1 MFLKY
6 LSHAF
11 KTKEGMKEQ
20 TIEEHMKGVA
30 ALMLKFSES
39 FCDPDWARL
48 CAEWHDLGKYL
59 PSWQAYF
66 KEKIEYL
73 EDDSENTEARRGNH
87 STLGAAYAM
96 LKFGNPFGKLLAY
109 AILGHHAGLPDFSP
123 GEGASLSE
131 RLFYDG
137 TLRKELSGNVNELE
151 RKHFVSFAKPLK
163 NSPFIMRQTGG
174 INDEHLHLWIRMLFS
189 SLVDADYLDTEAFM
203 SPDTHKERG
212 IYPSLD
218 KLKARFDQYMER
230 KTKEAE
236 GKALNRYRKEILEQ
250 CRKKAAHAPG
260 FFSLTV
266 PTGGGKT
273 LSSIAFALE
282 HALRY
287 GKSRIIVAIPYTSI
301 IEQTAKVLKYGSDD
315 EVKISRGER
324 LFGEEAVI
332 EHHSNLNPDHET
344 QRTRLACENWDAPI
358 IVTTNV
364 RLFESL
370 HASKPGDCR
379 KLHNII
385 DSVIILDEAQM
396 LPPELLRPILSTLK
410 GLVKHFGVSVV
421 LCTATQPAFSG
432 TIGAS
437 LTAFEG
443 IKACTEIMENPDTL
457 INEFKR
463 ITIHLPKQSEK
474 ASDWETLS
482 EKLLE
487 HEQVLCIVN
496 SRRDCRELHKMMPQD
511 TFHLSASMCGEE
523 RSDIIGEIKAR
534 LRKGEKT
541 RVISTQLIE
550 AGVDIDFPVV
560 FRALAGIDSLA
571 QAAGRCNRE
580 AKYET
585 GHFYVFTPPKLP
597 PQGLLLKG
605 AQTSQTFLSEK
616 FDQFSQS
623 LYEKYFRRFYAS
635 VNDTDKANFKQL
647 LKEGANRLEFQ
658 FRSFAKSFC
667 LIDEK
672 NQKSVIVQYAGKR
685 RDGREMIRRLEIEG
699 PHRELLRAF
708 QRFIVN
714 VPLHQYKSLFEKGYL
729 YDTNGYMV
737 LLEAAYIPG
746 KGVIGE
752 EENVWN
758 EEGYII

>member
-1 MFLKY
+1 MKY
-6 LSHAF
+6 LAHAYA
-11 KTKEGMKEQ
+11 TKQGMKEQ
-20 TIEEHMKGVA
+20 AIEEHVNGVVS
-30 ALMLKFSES
+30 LMLEFSKS
-39 FCDPDWARL
+39 FCEPEWAKFM
-48 CAEWHDLGKYL
+48 AEWHDLGKYL

-66 KEKIEYL
+66 KEKIEYID
-73 EDDSENTEARRGNH
+73 DDSEAAEACRGSH
-87 STLGAAYAM
+87 STLGAAFSIS
-96 LKFGNPFGKLLAY
+96 KFGNKIGKLLAY
-109 AILGHHAGLPDFSP
+109 PILGHHAGLPDFSP
-123 GEGASLSE
+123 GEGASISE
-131 RLFYDG
+131 RLFHDG
-137 TLRKELSGNVNELE
+137 SLRKELLDDLNELE
-151 RKHFVSFAKPLK
+151 RKHLVCFTKPSRK
-163 NSPFIMRQTGG
+163 TPFISAKNPE
-174 INDEHLHLWIRMLFS
+174 IDSEHLHLLIRMLFS
-189 SLVDADYLDTEAFM
+189 CLVDADFLDTEAFM
-203 SPDTHKERG
+203 SPDVSKERG
-212 IYPSLD
+212 LYPTLNE
-218 KLKARFDQYMER
+218 LKGAFEHYMEG
-230 KTKEAE
+230 KLNEAE
-236 GKALNRYRKEILEQ
+236 DKPLNRRRKEILEQ
-250 CRKKAAHAPG
+250 CRKKAVCAPG

-273 LSSIAFALE
+273 LSSMAFALE
-282 HALRY
+282 HAIRY
-287 GKSRIIVAIPYTSI
+287 GKTRIILAIPYTSI
-301 IEQTAKVLKYGSDD
+301 IEQTAKVFKYGSDD
-315 EVKISRGER
+315 EKRIKNGER
-324 LFGEEAVI
+324 LFGEETVI
-332 EHHSNLNPDHET
+332 EHHSNLNPEYET
-344 QRTRLACENWDAPI
+344 QRSHLACENWDAPI

-385 DSVIILDEAQM
+385 NSVIILDEAQM
-396 LPPELLRPILSTLK
+396 LPPELLQPILSTLR

-432 TIGAS
+432 VIGAS

-443 IKACTEIMENPDTL
+443 IKECKEIMDDPEEL
-457 INEFKR
+457 INAFKR
-463 ITIHLPKQSEK
+463 VTIHLPKQSEGTT
-474 ASDWETLS
+474 DWETLTN
-482 EKLLE
+482 KILE

-496 SRRDCRELHKMMPQD
+496 SRRDCRELHKRMPEG
-511 TFHLSASMCGEE
+511 TYHLSASMCGEE
-523 RSDIIGEIKAR
+523 RSDIIGDIKER

-605 AQTSQTFLSEK
+605 AQTSQALLSEEI
-616 FDQFSQS
+616 DQFNQA
-623 LYEKYFRRFYAS
+623 LYEKYFRSFYAS
-635 VNDTDKANFKQL
+635 VNDTDRANFKQL
-647 LKEGANRLEFQ
+647 LKEGATGLEFQ
-658 FRSFAKSFC
+658 FRSFAKAFC

-672 NQKSVIVQYAGKR
+672 NQKSVIVPYAGKR
-685 RDGREMIRRLEIEG
+685 RDGRELIRKLEREG

-714 VPLHQYKSLFEKGYL
+714 IPFHQYKSLFEKGYL

-737 LLEAAYIPG
+737 LLEAAYVPG
-746 KGVIGE
+746 KGVIGG
-752 EENVWN
+752 EENAWN

>member
-1 MFLKY
+1 
-6 LSHAF
+6 
-11 KTKEGMKEQ
+11 
-20 TIEEHMKGVA
+20 
-30 ALMLKFSES
+30 
-39 FCDPDWARL
+39 
-48 CAEWHDLGKYL
+48 
-59 PSWQAYF
+59 
-66 KEKIEYL
+66 
-73 EDDSENTEARRGNH
+73 
-87 STLGAAYAM
+87 
-96 LKFGNPFGKLLAY
+96 
-109 AILGHHAGLPDFSP
+109 
-123 GEGASLSE
+123 LSE
-131 RLFYDG
+131 RLFFDG
-137 TLRKELSGNVNELE
+137 KLRKELSNEVNELE
-151 RKHFVSFAKPLK
+151 RKLLVRYEEPIEKIPFVSLQNEKI
-163 NSPFIMRQTGG
+163 ST
-174 INDEHLHLWIRMLFS
+174 EHLHLWIRLLFS
-189 SLVDADYLDTEAFM
+189 CLVDADYLDTEAFM
-203 SPDTHKERG
+203 SPNIHKERG
-212 IYPSLD
+212 KYPTLNE
-218 KLKARFDQYMER
+218 LKALFDLYMER
-230 KTKEAE
+230 KLKEAE
-236 GKALNRYRKEILEQ
+236 DKPLNRHRKEILEQ
-250 CRKKAAHAPG
+250 CKKKAALAPG

-273 LSSIAFALE
+273 LSSMAFALE

-301 IEQTAKVLKYGSDD
+301 IEQTAKVLKFGSDD
-315 EVKISRGER
+315 EKRILRGER
-324 LFGEEAVI
+324 LFGEDTVI
-332 EHHSNLNPDHET
+332 EHHSNLNPEHET

-385 DSVIILDEAQM
+385 NSVIILDEAQI

-432 TIGAS
+432 TIGTS

-443 IKACTEIMENPDTL
+443 IEDCTEIMENPDTL
-457 INEFKR
+457 INQFKR
-463 ITIHLPKQSEK
+463 VAIHLPEQSEGTTE
-474 ASDWETLS
+474 WETLS
-482 EKLLE
+482 KNLLE

-496 SRRDCRELHKMMPQD
+496 SRRDCRELHKMMPED

-523 RSDIIGEIKAR
+523 RSDIIGDIKAR
-534 LRKGEKT
+534 LRNGEKT

-560 FRALAGIDSLA
+560 YRAFAGIDSLA

-580 AKYET
+580 ARVKV
-585 GHFYVFTPPKLP
+585 GHFFVFMPPKLP

-605 AQTSQTFLSEK
+605 AQASQTLLSEGLG
-616 FDQFSQS
+616 QFNQA

-635 VNDTDKANFKQL
+635 VNDTDRANFKQL

-658 FRSFAKSFC
+658 FRSFAKAFC
-667 LIDEK
+667 LIDET
-672 NQKSVIVQYAGKR
+672 NQKSVIVPYAGNR
-685 RDGREMIRRLEIEG
+685 RDGRELIRRLEREG

-714 VPLHQYKSLFEKGYL
+714 IPFHQYRSLFDKGYL

-737 LLEAAYIPG
+737 LLEAAYAPG
-746 KGVIGE
+746 KGVIGG